1 VAAFT
6 YCPRCATALVDREHS
21 GRTRRACP
29 GEGCGFVHWGNP
41 LPVVAA
47 VVELPGGVVLARAPG
62 WPEKFFGLI
71 TGFLEAGESAEAG
84 CLREVKEE
92 LSLDGRVES
101 LLGVYDFALRNE
113 LIVAFHVVAQGEV
126 RLSEELEAFKVVPVE
141 KLRPWPVATGLA
153 VRDFLLKKGLP
164 PDGPARNALARP

>member
-1 VAAFT
+1 MAAFAF
-6 YCPRCATALVDREHS
+6 CPRCASALVEREHS

-29 GEGCGFVHWGNP
+29 KEGCGFVHWGNP

-62 WPEKFFGLI
+62 WPDKFFGLI

-92 LSLDGRVES
+92 LALDGRVEA

-113 LIVAFHVVAQGEV
+113 LIVAFHVVAHGEV
-126 RLSEELEAFKVVPVE
+126 RLSPELAEY
-141 KLRPWPVATGLA
+141 KLYAPADVRCWPAGTGYALA
-153 VRDFLLKKGLP
+153 DFLRSRGHEPQFIELP
-164 PDGPARNALARP
+164 RRG